1 MQMKFAK
8 KHPDA
13 LTPKYMTDG
22 AACFDMFALVEGDPV
37 VIQPGQA
44 VAVRTG
50 LAVEIPVGWRLDVV
64 SRSGLWFK
72 SRIRVGQGRGT
83 IDHDYRGEIMVSLEN
98 AGTEPFVIKQH
109 DRIAQGELNK
119 VTRVEFVETSFEDL
133 SATDRGAGG
142 FGSTGVSK

>member
-8 KHPDA
+8 KHPGA
-13 LTPKYMTDG
+13 LTPKYMTEG
-22 AACFDMFALVEGDPV
+22 AACFDIFALVEGESI

-50 LAVEIPVGWRLDVV
+50 LAVEIPVGWRLDIV

-72 SRIRVGQGRGT
+72 QRVRVGQGRGT
-83 IDHDYRGEIMVSLEN
+83 IDHDFRGEIMVSLEN
-98 AGTEPFVIKQH
+98 SGTEPFVVRQH

-119 VTRVEFVETSFEDL
+119 VTRVEFVECALEALTE
-133 SATDRGAGG
+133 TERGAGG
-142 FGSTGVSK
+142 FGSTGVSS